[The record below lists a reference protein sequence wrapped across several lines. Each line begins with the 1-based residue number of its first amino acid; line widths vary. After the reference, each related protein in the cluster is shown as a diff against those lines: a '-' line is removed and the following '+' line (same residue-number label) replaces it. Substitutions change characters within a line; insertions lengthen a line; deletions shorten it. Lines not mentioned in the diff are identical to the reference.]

1 MHLKV
6 GRWILNILPYYL
18 LSYMLGSFYQG
29 IPQKK
34 PMANILFG
42 LNVGNTGTFC
52 HITEPSPKI

>member
-1 MHLKV
+1 MDTK
-6 GRWILNILPYYL
+6 YL
-18 LSYMLGSFYQG
+18 LSYTLGSFYQG

-42 LNVGNTGTFC
+42 LNIGNTGTFC